1 MPNITHDRVA
11 SMCDQLYSKLTH
23 RNAPIIALSVIR
35 DEQDILER
43 FVRHTLYC
51 VDGLLIVNHRSS
63 DASRHILES
72 LSKEG
77 LPLCFLDADELGKHQ
92 SAWLT
97 SLAAAAATRLS
108 SQVVIPLDADEFLR
122 RPDGGDVR
130 EYISTISRDDVH
142 LISWQS
148 YIPLE
153 NDPDNEP
160 DVLRRIT
167 HRLAISPRVQKV
179 VVGGG
184 IAAYESFR
192 LGFGSHEIVA
202 GFQKVDYLPDER
214 LALAHFPIRS
224 VSQFVAKIAVAR
236 LTIPLVPE
244 RSPDTGIH
252 YEWLRNFTKISL
264 SMSRTELRRAAT
276 LYGAADDN
284 CNEVLVLDPVATS
297 DEVLQYSDGRPGD
310 PVARIER
317 IARDLA
323 APPGDE
329 RNGPSV
335 GHFMEAKI
343 LFENDQMRNTL
354 DAINVIFGHAGN
366 RDNPSEI
373 ISIVG
378 QSQVE
383 LTSIRSELTLIRG
396 ELASI
401 HASRFWRAFVFF
413 SKLKR
418 LMKTYI
424 GFEL

>member
-1 MPNITHDRVA
+1 
-11 SMCDQLYSKLTH
+11 
-23 RNAPIIALSVIR
+23 
-35 DEQDILER
+35 
-43 FVRHTLYC
+43 
-51 VDGLLIVNHRSS
+51 
-63 DASRHILES
+63 
-72 LSKEG
+72 
-77 LPLCFLDADELGKHQ
+77 
-92 SAWLT
+92 
-97 SLAAAAATRLS
+97 
-108 SQVVIPLDADEFLR
+108 
-122 RPDGGDVR
+122 
-130 EYISTISRDDVH
+130 
-142 LISWQS
+142 
-148 YIPLE
+148 
-153 NDPDNEP
+153 
-160 DVLRRIT
+160 
-167 HRLAISPRVQKV
+167 
-179 VVGGG
+179 
-184 IAAYESFR
+184 
-192 LGFGSHEIVA
+192 
-202 GFQKVDYLPDER
+202 
-214 LALAHFPIRS
+214 
-224 VSQFVAKIAVAR
+224 
-236 LTIPLVPE
+236 
-244 RSPDTGIH
+244 
-252 YEWLRNFTKISL
+252 
-264 SMSRTELRRAAT
+264 MSRTELRRAAT

-396 ELASI
+396 ESASI
-401 HASRFWRAFVFF
+401 HANRFWRAFVFF